1 MGQRE
6 TLGERNKENEKD
18 NERGETVRTSKE
30 PTGAERQRQRTRE
43 TETGRWGETKRQTRE
58 TARDRERERGRQ
70 RETEKEMLQVR
81 TVVGLWLEELILCYS
96 TITKE

>member
-1 MGQRE
+1 MGWDRERHSERE
-6 TLGERNKENEKD
+6 TKRMRD
-18 NERGETVRTSKE
+18 TERGETVRTSKE

-81 TVVGLWLEELILCYS
+81 TVVGL
-96 TITKE
+96 